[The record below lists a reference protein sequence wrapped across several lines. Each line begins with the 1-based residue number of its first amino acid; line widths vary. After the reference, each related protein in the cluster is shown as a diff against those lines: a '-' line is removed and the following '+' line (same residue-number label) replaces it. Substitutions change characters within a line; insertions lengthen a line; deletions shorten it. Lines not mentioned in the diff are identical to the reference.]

1 MSDRLPGAGRGVP
14 RRDLPRLATVTGVDP
29 LLVIANAEAGGEERD
44 DLEVA
49 LRVLREHADVEV
61 ARTSNPGELDGTLHR
76 AGSRTIVVA
85 GGDGSLHAV
94 VAALHRRQELGERTL
109 ALLPFGTGNDFA
121 RTLGIPLEPEPAARA
136 VLDGHVQ
143 PMDLVVDEVGQV
155 VVNNVHLGASAQAS
169 RRASRWKKRLGKVG
183 LGILGYPI
191 GAALA
196 AVKPP
201 YVRLRVAVD
210 GEVVADVDEPV
221 LMVAIGNGA
230 TVGGGMPV
238 TPGADPSDRVLDVMV
253 SRATGPVEKFA
264 YVASM
269 VVGRHERR
277 DDVVA
282 RSGRTVTVSGEEFYL
297 SADGEIDGPERRR
310 TWRLEPGA
318 YRMVVPPSSDS

>member
-1 MSDRLPGAGRGVP
+1 MAD
-14 RRDLPRLATVTGVDP
+14 VDP
-29 LLVIANAEAGGEERD
+29 LLVIANAEAGGQERD
-44 DLEVA
+44 DLDLA

-61 ARTSNPGELDGTLHR
+61 TRTSNPGELDGVLHR

-94 VAALHRRQELGERTL
+94 VAALHRRQELGQRTL

-121 RTLGIPLEPEPAARA
+121 RTLGLPLEPEAAAQA
-136 VLDGHVQ
+136 VVDGHEQ
-143 PMDLVVDEVGQV
+143 PMDLIVDEVGQV

-169 RRASRWKKRLGKVG
+169 RRATRWKSRLGKVG

-201 YVRLRVAVD
+201 YVRLRVEVD
-210 GEVVADVDEPV
+210 GEVVADVDQPV

-230 TVGGGMPV
+230 TVGGGTPV
-238 TPGADPSDRVLDVMV
+238 TPDADPSDRRLDVMV
-253 SRATGPVEKFA
+253 SRSTGPVEKFA

-269 VVGRHERR
+269 VVGKHGER
-277 DDVVA
+277 DDVST

-310 TWRLEPGA
+310 TWHLEPAA
-318 YRMVVPPSSDS
+318 YRMLVPPSASS